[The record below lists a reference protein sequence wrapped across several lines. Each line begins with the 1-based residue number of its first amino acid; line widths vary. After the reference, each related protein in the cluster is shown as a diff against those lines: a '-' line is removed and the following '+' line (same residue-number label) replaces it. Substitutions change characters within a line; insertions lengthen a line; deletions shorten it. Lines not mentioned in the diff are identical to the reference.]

1 MGISFITEEIWRGG
15 GLFAGR
21 LSPRSGSVPEPM
33 PGP

>member
-1 MGISFITEEIWRGG
+1 MGISFITEEMWREV
-15 GLFAGR
+15 LFAGR

>member
-1 MGISFITEEIWRGG
+1 MGISFITEEMWRGV
-15 GLFAGR
+15 LFAGR